1 MELEELKTMWTS
13 ANRRMDELESV
24 NQAITQKL
32 AETQTREA
40 ARSLRREP
48 IFELIV
54 GALTALWSGGFLADN
69 LSKIPQL
76 PLGALPGLIVFA
88 LAIFTIVL
96 SVRQLVI
103 ISKLDYSGPVVE
115 AQRGIAALRSIRV
128 RSTQLVI
135 LLGIPLWLI
144 FPIFL
149 GQTLVGFELVLK
161 MNAAW
166 ILGNVAVGFV
176 IAGAIMLGAKV
187 WGKLPFFQSL
197 TEILAGT
204 EISKAQMLLTEVEAF
219 GTAES

>member
-13 ANRRMDELESV
+13 ANRRMDDLESA
-24 NQAITQKL
+24 NRAITQKL
-32 AETQTREA
+32 AQTQTREA

-54 GALTALWSGGFLADN
+54 AALVALWSGGFLADN

-76 PLGALPGLIVFA
+76 PLGALPGFVIFA

-103 ISKLDYSGPVVE
+103 ISELDYSGPVLE
-115 AQRGIAALRSIRV
+115 AQRRIAALRSIRV

-149 GQTLVGFELVLK
+149 GQALVGYELVLK

-166 ILGNVAVGFV
+166 ILGNALVGAV
-176 IAGAIMLGAKV
+176 IALAIYLAAKT

-197 TEILAGT
+197 TDILAGT
-204 EISKAQMLLTEVEAF
+204 EISKAQKLLAEVEAF
-219 GTAES
+219 SAS